1 MDYTDINH
9 CIQILNERPK
19 WFFQKDNIAEKLKC
33 FDTIQKVG
41 TPSTIYSLFAFLK
54 SDNVLI
60 QEKSAETILHLFSKL
75 KSQNDYADSLK
86 HLNVDKSDLDLYRVD
101 FDENTY
107 LQLLGIASLN
117 SSGYVREK
125 AVKELARLKNADG
138 LKFILLRLSDWVV
151 PVRKAA
157 TKAINSYLDTAYI
170 DELLKQLSTIDWLL
184 NVKRVDLTE
193 THSRIIEFIL
203 KQDFSDEYLSKLKQL
218 DDKTRL
224 HYYRNLLKH
233 TKPSKEQVT
242 RIFKDKNFLIRLN
255 VLKQLSL
262 FETEFQKELITA
274 SLQDKSARIRITALY
289 ATKPYSPDFDNKINN
304 LLSDQ
309 SASVRELCRHFLKSK
324 GFDFAEV
331 YRERIKRGQFLSGSL
346 IGLSEVGTNDD
357 LQIFEQHINSKKSKL
372 IICCLT
378 AINKFN
384 PDKAKHHSL
393 QLLIHPIKKVRNKVI
408 EILAKGCDTAT
419 LEKVRQIYSVGD
431 YEIKKTILKLYS
443 RIGGWSVIGDL
454 LISLTDENSNIQNFG
469 WQLLDKWKANAT
481 RLFTTPPKFEIERA
495 NNIYNSLDRN
505 KTKLTHSRTN
515 LLQDLQFYLR

>member
-19 WFFQKDNIAEKLKC
+19 WFFQKDNIAEKLQC
-33 FDTIQKVG
+33 FDTIQEIG
-41 TPSTIYSLFAFLK
+41 TPSIIYSLFGFLK
-54 SDNVLI
+54 SDNAVI

-86 HLNVDKSDLDLYRVD
+86 HLNVDKSDLDSYRVD
-101 FDENTY
+101 FDEKTY

-151 PVRKAA
+151 LVRKAA
-157 TKAINSYLDTAYI
+157 TEAINSYMDTAYI
-170 DELLKQLSTIDWLL
+170 DEFLKQLSTIDWLL

-193 THSRIIEFIL
+193 THKRIIEFIL
-203 KQDFSDEYLSKLKQL
+203 KQEFSDEFYSKINQL

-224 HYYRNLLKH
+224 RCYRNLFKH
-233 TKPSKEQVT
+233 TKPSKEQVSS
-242 RIFKDKNFLIRLN
+242 IFKDKSFLIRLE
-255 VLKQLSL
+255 VLKQLS
-262 FETEFQKELITA
+262 FFDTEFQKELITV
-274 SLQDKSARIRITALY
+274 SLQDQSARIRVNALY
-289 ATKPYSPDFDNKINN
+289 ATKPYSPDFDNKIEN

-309 SASVRELCRHFLKSK
+309 SSSVRELCRHLLKSK
-324 GFDFAEV
+324 GFDFSEI
-331 YRERIKRGQFLSGSL
+331 YRERIKKGQFLSGSL
-346 IGLSEVGTNDD
+346 IGLSEVGANDD
-357 LQIFEQHINSKKSKL
+357 LQIFEQHINSNNSK
-372 IICCLT
+372 IIIGCLT

-393 QLLIHPIKKVRNKVI
+393 ELLTHFIKRVRNKAA
-408 EILAKGCDTAT
+408 EILAKGCDSDT
-419 LEKVRQIYSVGD
+419 LQKVRQIYLAGD
-431 YEIKKTILKLYS
+431 YEIKKSTLNLYNK
-443 RIGGWSVIGDL
+443 IGGWSVIGDF
-454 LISLTDENSNIQNFG
+454 LIALTDENSSIQNIG

-481 RLFTTPPKFEIERA
+481 RLFTTPPKSEIERA
-495 NNIYNSLDRN
+495 NNIYKSIDTS